1 MSNSL
6 RIARRALGNVF
17 LGIAI
22 GLLGYYGLTN
32 LVSVVGQSRLKESL
46 ERFGGLSADAAS
58 DIGLLPGP
66 QFDFDGWEGD
76 DKAYWEGLDTGD
88 VFGRLV
94 IERMGLDVVV
104 VKGVGTADLK
114 KGPGWAPYTNL
125 PGPDGNC
132 GISGHR
138 TTYMAPFRDIDGLRV
153 GDTIDLY
160 SPFRRYRYTVTR
172 TLTVTPDRVEVF
184 DPTET
189 PTLTLT
195 ACHPPYSAR
204 FRFVVQATMS
214 EVRRLAPV
222 GE

>member
-1 MSNSL
+1 MRDKL
-6 RIARRALGNVF
+6 KTARRALGNVF

-32 LVSVVGQSRLKESL
+32 LVSVTGQSRLKESL
-46 ERFGGLSADAAS
+46 ARFGGVSADAAA
-58 DIGLLPGP
+58 DIAVVTGP
-66 QFDFDGWEGD
+66 QFDFEGWETD
-76 DKAYWEGLDTGD
+76 DKAYWDGLANGD

-94 IERMGLDVVV
+94 IDRMGLDVVV
-104 VKGVGTADLK
+104 VKGVDVADLK
-114 KGPGWAPYTNL
+114 MGPGWAPYTDL

-138 TTYMAPFRDIDGLRV
+138 TTYMAPFRRIDGMQV

-172 TLTVTPDRVEVF
+172 TFTVTPDQVEVF
-184 DPTET
+184 DTTET

-204 FRFVVQATMS
+204 YRFVVQAQMS
-214 EVRRLAPV
+214 EVRRIAPA
-222 GE
+222 GK